1 MNNQT
6 NDPAA
11 AKHGQLV
18 VVGTG
23 LRTVGQM
30 TTESI
35 AWIKAADRVL
45 YVVGDPVAERVIFDL
60 NPDRAESLQVLYAE
74 GKDRM
79 ATYEGMIDRILECVR
94 AGERVCG
101 VFYGHPGVFVY
112 PSHEAI
118 NRARA
123 EGYSAVM
130 LPGVSAEDCLFADLC
145 IDPAATGCLS
155 YEATDFLFN
164 NRAMDPAS
172 ALVLWQIGILGN
184 GHYSTEGRYAT
195 PLMPFLIQKLCAQY
209 PPTHQAIVYEA
220 AVHFGC
226 KPRLTPVPLMHLQYV
241 DLTAASTLFVGPAWA
256 SVPDA
261 ALISQLQTLGVQ
273 YG

>member
-1 MNNQT
+1 MR
-6 NDPAA
+6 
-11 AKHGQLV
+11 AKTSRGQLV

-30 TTESI
+30 TTEAI
-35 AWIKAADRVL
+35 AWIREADKVL
-45 YVVGDPVAERVIFDL
+45 YVVGDPVAEHLIHEL
-60 NPDRAESLQVLYAE
+60 NPSGAESLQTFYGE

-79 ATYEGMIDRILECVR
+79 TTYEQMIERILVCVR
-94 AGERVCG
+94 SGLRVCG

-112 PSHEAI
+112 PSHEAVV
-118 NRARA
+118 RARR

-130 LPGVSAEDCLFADLC
+130 LPGVSAEDCLFADVG

-164 NRAMDPAS
+164 RRAMDPAS

-184 GHYSTEGRYAT
+184 GRYRAEGRYET
-195 PLMPFLIQKLCAQY
+195 PLMPFLIRKLAACY
-209 PPTHQAIVYEA
+209 PLQHQSIVYEA
-220 AVHFGC
+220 AVHIGC
-226 KPRLTPVPLMHLQYV
+226 QPRMTRVPIQGLNHV
-241 DLTAASTLFVGPAWA
+241 DLSAASTLFIPPAVA
-256 SVPDA
+256 TVPDYRLLTEVQA
-261 ALISQLQTLGVQ
+261 CGVQ